1 MSCFGPAGV
10 SNSRLAKRKCTK
22 RSRNLVHLGVLG
34 HFLERERSWRGG
46 DCTPQRVGL
55 LRETELDAAAAA
67 GGNRHA
73 GSRGIQ
79 VLPPRPPHVSVDRRV
94 RIPAQPFWTHLC
106 WWFGSY
112 THPGMGLWRDPS
124 SVDRS
129 LGCALVWQLRL
140 TVTQI

>member
-55 LRETELDAAAAA
+55 LHETELDTAAAA

-73 GSRGIQ
+73 GSRGTH
-79 VLPPRPPHVSVDRRV
+79 VLPPSPPHVSVDRRV
-94 RIPAQPFWTHLC
+94 GSQHSLFGPICVGGLVHTLILEWGCGGIPAL
-106 WWFGSY
+106 
-112 THPGMGLWRDPS
+112 LLDPS
-124 SVDRS
+124 AVLPWSGRS
-129 LGCALVWQLRL
+129 GSL
-140 TVTQI
+140 

>member
-55 LRETELDAAAAA
+55 LHETELDAAAAA

-79 VLPPRPPHVSVDRRV
+79 VLPPRPPHVSVDRRL
-94 RIPAQPFWTHLC
+94 RIPAAFL
-106 WWFGSY
+106 
-112 THPGMGLWRDPS
+112 DPS
-124 SVDRS
+124 VLRPGLTHVFTLAWGCGGIPAVLIDPSAVLPWSGRS
-129 LGCALVWQLRL
+129 GSL
-140 TVTQI
+140 